1 MNTADI
7 ATKIDTALA
16 AIASLQQL
24 VAELEALKQV
34 PGYGTDAGMSD
45 EDLAKVRAMEVEAQ
59 AMAQAVL
66 DKMPG

>member
-34 PGYGTDAGMSD
+34 PGYVTDAGMSD